1 VFYGAAAYDA
11 NPAAFD
17 ASVFINTPFTADAQ
31 GNVFFGFQ
39 VTGAN
44 PAGLVSG
51 IARVTPGGAGTW
63 VGAAAAAGDAAIEK
77 PAMNCAPA
85 ISHDGS
91 TIYIAVNTAR
101 VAGVTQTGYLLALDS
116 TTLATRARAALIDPN
131 LGTGARISDDGT
143 AAPVVGP
150 DGRVFYGVLE
160 AQFPTHNA
168 RGWLLQFDALL
179 NSAGPPGSFGWDVSP
194 SVIPASMV
202 PSYAGTSTY
211 LLAQKYNNYRGVG
224 SGDGLNRLAVLD
236 PRGTQA
242 DPVVAGVTVM
252 REVLTILGPTQDG
265 NTTGRR
271 EWCINTMATDPMR
284 NSILA
289 NNEDGRMYR
298 WDLTTNTLSQSIQL
312 TNGIGQAYTP
322 TLVGADGTVFAI
334 ADATL
339 YAIRES

>member
-1 VFYGAAAYDA
+1 
-11 NPAAFD
+11 
-17 ASVFINTPFTADAQ
+17 
-31 GNVFFGFQ
+31 
-39 VTGAN
+39 
-44 PAGLVSG
+44 
-51 IARVTPGGAGTW
+51 
-63 VGAAAAAGDAAIEK
+63 
-77 PAMNCAPA
+77 
-85 ISHDGS
+85 
-91 TIYIAVNTAR
+91 
-101 VAGVTQTGYLLALDS
+101 
-116 TTLATRARAALIDPN
+116 
-131 LGTGARISDDGT
+131 
-143 AAPVVGP
+143 
-150 DGRVFYGVLE
+150 
-160 AQFPTHNA
+160 
-168 RGWLLQFDALL
+168 
-179 NSAGPPGSFGWDVSP
+179 
-194 SVIPASMV
+194 MV

-242 DPVVAGVTVM
+242 DPIVAGVTVM

-271 EWCINTMATDPMR
+271 EWCINTMASDPMR

-298 WDLTTNTLSQSIQL
+298 WDLSTNTLAQSIQL